1 MKRRQACLSL
11 LLVMSVAAAAAPVV
25 PPLADW
31 QADSREAARSQRP
44 LVLFFTLPGCRFC
57 DDVRQR
63 YMLSLLREGKLVR
76 EVVLG
81 SAAPVAGLAGA
92 PTQDAVVRKFG
103 VRAAPTV
110 LLVDAQGRALAE
122 PIVGGDVAGMYG
134 AYLDNAFER
143 AARVL
148 ERGGSHPPAAHE
160 PALDQL
166 RQHGVAADQ

>member
-1 MKRRQACLSL
+1 MNRRRACASL
-11 LLVMSVAAAAAPVV
+11 LVLACALASATPVV

-44 LVLFFTLPGCRFC
+44 LLLFFTLPGCRFC
-57 DDVRQR
+57 EDLRQR
-63 YMLSLLREGKLVR
+63 YMLSLVRQGQLVR

-81 SAAPVAGLAGA
+81 STAPVDGLAGA
-92 PTQDAVVRKFG
+92 PTQDAVVHKFG

-143 AARVL
+143 AGRELA
-148 ERGGSHPPAAHE
+148 RGGLHSPAAHKPE
-160 PALDQL
+160 FDHL
-166 RQHGVAADQ
+166 REDGIAGN